1 MVDKAEGE
9 THHVERWFNTLQQL
23 LARFTRRALAFSK
36 RDDIHEG
43 LLRMF
48 IYHYNLSCIS

>member
-1 MVDKAEGE
+1 
-9 THHVERWFNTLQQL
+9 
-23 LARFTRRALAFSK
+23 LARFTRRTLAFSK
-36 RDDIHEG
+36 RDDLHEG